1 MRHNNFSSGT
11 CMKNVKVIFICT
23 NKYIYNVGKC
33 FRNRYGN
40 VYPPCLNKH
49 IYKFRNLRLFA
60 DNRDEMLKHRAIKL
74 SI

>member
-1 MRHNNFSSGT
+1 MLQLYSIVQIHIYVTLEKDFRSRH
-11 CMKNVKVIFICT
+11 
-23 NKYIYNVGKC
+23 
-33 FRNRYGN
+33 GN

-49 IYKFRNLRLFA
+49 IYKFPNLRLFA